1 MSADV
6 QTGVRP
12 EAPAT
17 SWVRALWLLPA
28 ALVAAWWIRDL
39 SFEWSSLVEYH
50 FGPIVV
56 MLAAYLV
63 WERWPSRP
71 LQDAP
76 APFGLSL
83 AMAALGFCCVL
94 AAELY
99 RIGLARTPTSSMLL
113 SLGCALFIAA
123 QLLVISGRRT
133 LMHFLF
139 PLLFFFIAVPIPHFF
154 WNPVVLGLQS
164 FVAMLNVEALR
175 LMGIPAERF
184 AHVIQLPNTRV
195 GVDEACS
202 GVRSLQS
209 SIMAALF
216 VGDLT
221 LRKAGWKV
229 FFLIGG
235 VVLAV
240 AGNFF
245 RSLYLCLT
253 AYRHGDAA
261 LRAVHDTAGWSVLA
275 FTAVGVVL
283 LAMLV
288 SRLDR
293 LTSANR
299 AANPV
304 VN

>member
-6 QTGVRP
+6 QSGVRP

-17 SWVRALWLLPA
+17 GWTRALWLLPA

-76 APFGLSL
+76 APFGTSL
-83 AMAALGFCCVL
+83 ALAAVGFCCVL

-113 SLGCALFIAA
+113 SIGCALFIAA

-133 LMHFLF
+133 LLHFLF
-139 PLLFFFIAVPIPHFF
+139 PLLFFFIAVPIPKFF
-154 WNPVVLGLQS
+154 WNPIVLGLQT

-221 LRKAGWKV
+221 LRRPGLKV
-229 FFLIGG
+229 FFLVGG
-235 VVLAV
+235 VVLAIL
-240 AGNFF
+240 GNFL
-245 RSLYLCLT
+245 RSLYLSLT

-261 LRAVHDTAGWSVLA
+261 LKAVHDTAGWSVLA

-283 LAMLV
+283 LALLV
-288 SRLDR
+288 SRLER
-293 LTSANR
+293 LTSAGP
-299 AANPV
+299 AANPAK
-304 VN
+304 

>member
-1 MSADV
+1 M
-6 QTGVRP
+6 G
-12 EAPAT
+12 
-17 SWVRALWLLPA
+17 
-28 ALVAAWWIRDL
+28 LVAAWWIRDL
-39 SFEWSSLVEYH
+39 SCQWSSLVEYR

-63 WERWPSRP
+63 WERWPTRP
-71 LQDAP
+71 AHDEP
-76 APFGLSL
+76 ASFRPSL
-83 AMAALGFCCVL
+83 ALAALGFCCVL
-94 AAELY
+94 VAELY
-99 RIGLARTPTSSMLL
+99 RIGIARTPTSSMLL
-113 SLGCALFIAA
+113 SIGCASFIAA
-123 QLLVISGRRT
+123 QLLSIWGRQT
-133 LMHFLF
+133 LLHFLF
-139 PLLFFFIAVPIPHFF
+139 PLLFFFIAVPIPKFF
-154 WNPVVLGLQS
+154 WNPVVLGLQT

-221 LRKAGWKV
+221 LRKTGWKMV
-229 FFLIGG
+229 FLVGG

-245 RSLYLCLT
+245 RSFYLSLT

-261 LRAVHDTAGWSVLA
+261 LKAVHDTAGWSVLA

-293 LTSANR
+293 LTSATTTGGK
-299 AANPV
+299 AG
-304 VN
+304 